1 MSDVPVNSQP
11 LCEAKGCPVK
21 PGEFLPPGMVARL
34 IQDIDATGTRDSAH
48 NCFVLPERQTLQD
61 PHAEKQMSAV
71 EKALR
76 IKRAPDP

>member
-34 IQDIDATGTRDSAH
+34 IQDIDATGTRDDAH
-48 NCFVLPERQTLQD
+48 NCFVLPER
-61 PHAEKQMSAV
+61 
-71 EKALR
+71 
-76 IKRAPDP
+76 